1 MDIHN
6 LPDSIRL
13 LNKNDSLINHTQQ
26 EYKSPTESINNHHQN
41 NNIEYKMNTIQLNG
55 NETNPQKPNN
65 NNTNTNNIN
74 NNNTNPM
81 TSVLPPST
89 ATSLASITHPPRSRY
104 KTFILSAGVFEVE
117 QRYEVREIVGQG
129 AYGLVCSALD
139 LKTNQMVAVKKIENI
154 FEHRSL
160 AKRTLRELKLVR
172 SFAHENIMSLERVM
186 RPHSSTFNN
195 LYLVSELM
203 ETDLA
208 CVIRSPQELT
218 DEHCQFF
225 IYQVLRGLK
234 YIHSANVIHRDL
246 KPRNLLV
253 NSNCD
258 LKICD
263 FGLARLD
270 DPDNSDRAIMSSYIA
285 TRWYRA
291 PEVILGKKRYGKA
304 VDMWSVGC
312 ILAELIGR
320 KPLFPGRD
328 SFHQIT
334 LITSIIGTPPP
345 DNDSNNNVNNRTSN
359 KESSSVSDF
368 ISALP
373 RKNKLSF
380 QSLFHKSNPLA
391 CDLLDHLLCFD
402 PDKRYTVEQ
411 ALKHPYLEE
420 LHCEDDE
427 PINDTFDAHEFYY
440 EYLKTT
446 KDDLRILI
454 HQEVVNHYKEDTY
467 ECQTQTSQVVTVK
480 TNNKNIQS
488 NNNKQQRTRRKSF

>member
-1 MDIHN
+1 MMMRQSSIQQPAVIRQST
-6 LPDSIRL
+6 LPYKPTKDEDEKKQQALAQQNSS
-13 LNKNDSLINHTQQ
+13 NNSSSSSSSSTQ
-26 EYKSPTESINNHHQN
+26 PH
-41 NNIEYKMNTIQLNG
+41 
-55 NETNPQKPNN
+55 
-65 NNTNTNNIN
+65 
-74 NNNTNPM
+74 
-81 TSVLPPST
+81 
-89 ATSLASITHPPRSRY
+89 RSRY
-104 KTFILSAGVFEVE
+104 KTYILSAGVFEVE
-117 QRYEVREIVGQG
+117 QRYEIREIVGQG
-129 AYGLVCSALD
+129 AYGIVCSALD
-139 LKTNQMVAVKKIENI
+139 LKTGQMVACKKIENI
-154 FEHRSL
+154 FDHRSL

-172 SFAHENIMSLERVM
+172 YFQHENIMSLERVM
-186 RPHSSTFNN
+186 RPHSPHFNN

-263 FGLARLD
+263 FGLARVD
-270 DPDNSDRAIMSSYIA
+270 DPENQDRCIMSSYIA

-291 PEVILGKKRYGKA
+291 PEVILGRRRYTKG

-345 DNDSNNNVNNRTSN
+345 EETAAHPSKPGAD
-359 KESSSVSDF
+359 SSVSDF
-368 ISALP
+368 VSALP
-373 RKNKLSF
+373 RKQKIAF
-380 QSLFHKSNPLA
+380 QQLFPKANPDA
-391 CDLLDHLLCFD
+391 CDLLDKLLCFD
-402 PDKRYTVEQ
+402 PDKRLTVEQ
-411 ALKHPYLEE
+411 ALRHPYLSE
-420 LHCEDDE
+420 LHCEEDE
-427 PINDTFDAHEFYY
+427 PICDTFDHQDFYF

-446 KDDLRILI
+446 KEDLRVLI
-454 HQEVVNHYKEDTY
+454 HQEVVNHYKEDPFELTPP
-467 ECQTQTSQVVTVK
+467 V
-480 TNNKNIQS
+480 TNNNGQAPQVKPQPP
-488 NNNKQQRTRRKSF
+488 KGKSTKKIILTKHVPLRNHFYYPYHTTFRPV